1 MASWGRMADGGP
13 RRMARKSPEEKAANR
28 KANFEKRVAQT
39 AARDAA
45 RRAEAEST
53 LRREQAEHSANVAAR
68 AKALAE
74 QGRPF
79 TFSALGVSVLDGIVY
94 VSNRGQ
100 LRRLGPLMG
109 AVADTTRLPPRK
121 VHRSAG
127 TQLAF
132 GIAAVRNV
140 EQAAVTVTAGNAT
153 HQRTIE
159 ERWAGDNPA
168 KRALRESRD
177 FNELARQA
185 NPALANKAAATPI
198 KSRQAS
204 AAKLHDHL
212 ERVRAGIADVS
223 KSRQRAEL
231 QVTALAQQIA
241 KMDQMAAAARR
252 TGRQDLAQQAVVRGA
267 ALRKANAELETAM
280 YSLRTDE
287 EKLIAMAHRLEGRIT
302 SSS

>member
-1 MASWGRMADGGP
+1 
-13 RRMARKSPEEKAANR
+13 MARKSPEEKAVAR

-53 LRREQAEHSANVAAR
+53 LKREQAEHSANVATTAR
-68 AKALAE
+68 TLAE

-79 TFSALGVSVLDGIVY
+79 TFSALGVSVLDGTVY
-94 VSNRGQ
+94 VSGRGA
-100 LRRLGPLMG
+100 LRPLGPLVG
-109 AVADTTRLPPRK
+109 SVANTIRLSPRR

-127 TQLAF
+127 TQLVF

-140 EQAAVTVTAGNAT
+140 EQAAITVIAGSAI

-159 ERWAGDNPA
+159 ERWAGDNPT
-168 KRALRESRD
+168 KRARRESRD

-198 KSRQAS
+198 ESGRAS
-204 AAKLHDHL
+204 AAGLHDQL
-212 ERVRAGIADVS
+212 ERIRAGIADVS

-231 QVTALAQQIA
+231 QVAALAQQIA

-252 TGRQDLAQQAVVRGA
+252 AGRKDLAQQAVARGA
-267 ALRKANAELETAM
+267 ALQTASAELETAIH
-280 YSLRTDE
+280 SLRTDE
-287 EKLIAMAHRLEGRIT
+287 EKLIAMAHRLQGRLG
-302 SSS
+302 SRS